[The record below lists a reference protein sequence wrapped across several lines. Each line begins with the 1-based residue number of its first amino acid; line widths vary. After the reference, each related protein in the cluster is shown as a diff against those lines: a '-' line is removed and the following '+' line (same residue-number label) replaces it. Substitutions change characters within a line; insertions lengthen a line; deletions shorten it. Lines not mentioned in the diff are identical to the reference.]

1 MYQRIAILTFV
12 SLSFFSSCL
21 IKPED
26 PEKDLWFPILET
38 QTITPIRNIHA
49 AGNEFYAISDDEFLR
64 FDEEN
69 KLLERRPLLLP
80 LRFFGRPALS
90 DDAFIRVTRQNDNTQ
105 IIEVHSTKTSNQI
118 LDIDLNDLANPGE
131 ELISDANA
139 RYTGAFNATGD
150 QYLLPCLSLP
160 DYFFSCLLLD
170 IKFNASRT
178 AIIGVSVNRRI
189 NIPDLPA
196 DFQTLQNT
204 RYIEGFYYLT
214 SLDGTFRLSPTGDVQ
229 RIFREWFFD
238 VFSHK
243 GQLYATSAGGQLYT
257 SMDNGLNWERS
268 GNRATDLRYV
278 ESQNDQVFTHAF
290 IGAKFQLSDET
301 LLKANDIRYNLD
313 FPDDLAA
320 YNNIRFFN
328 NRYYLTVQKQL
339 FFTTDLQTID

>member
-1 MYQRIAILTFV
+1 M
-12 SLSFFSSCL
+12 
-21 IKPED
+21 
-26 PEKDLWFPILET
+26 
-38 QTITPIRNIHA
+38 
-49 AGNEFYAISDDEFLR
+49 
-64 FDEEN
+64 
-69 KLLERRPLLLP
+69 
-80 LRFFGRPALS
+80 
-90 DDAFIRVTRQNDNTQ
+90 
-105 IIEVHSTKTSNQI
+105 
-118 LDIDLNDLANPGE
+118 
-131 ELISDANA
+131 
-139 RYTGAFNATGD
+139 
-150 QYLLPCLSLP
+150 
-160 DYFFSCLLLD
+160 LLD

-178 AIIGVSVNRRI
+178 AIIEVNVNRRI

-301 LLKANDIRYNLD
+301 LLKASDIRYNLD